1 MANKNKSSF
10 EGENIQTQYG
20 VLGYRIV
27 FFFFRDY
34 KIAIRIE

>member
-27 FFFFRDY
+27 FFFFHDY

>member
-1 MANKNKSSF
+1 MGNKNKSSF

-27 FFFFRDY
+27 LFFHDY

>member
-27 FFFFRDY
+27 FFFFCDI
-34 KIAIRIE
+34 KIANRIE

>member
-27 FFFFRDY
+27 FFFFVTT
-34 KIAIRIE
+34 KLQ

>member
-20 VLGYRIV
+20 VLGYTIV
-27 FFFFRDY
+27 LYFHGY